1 MTIYNRFD
9 PADPVERIDFRAD
22 QVLQSAE
29 LNELQSMQRHRL
41 KSVSDAIFR
50 DGDVFRDAGIRV
62 DAETGACELDGGAIY
77 IQGAMRGVAP
87 ASLTVAIVGTVA
99 VGIYLQERIVTEL
112 EDPSLLNPAV
122 GTRGYGEPGAVRVV
136 IDTVWGVAADGTLGT
151 FSPVY
156 YIDDGVVRLKEPP
169 PNLDAVSQALARYDR
184 DSTGGV
190 YVVSGLDITFLST
203 DAADKQIYSLAEGR
217 AYVEGFPI
225 TFQTAR
231 RITYEALPETAAI
244 NSEPH
249 LSTTA
254 DAHRV
259 NVNHPAIASIQTIQ
273 ITNLKTVDMTHGAY
287 AGAADMLPDPS
298 VIEIVSVTQGATTFL
313 SPADYT
319 LGSGSIDWLPAGAEP
334 ATGST
339 YHVTYKWIQTVAA
352 ETPDLTGF
360 NVAGAIPGT
369 LILVTYQAKL
379 PRYDRLCL
387 ATGGQ
392 VQWIKGVPSL
402 SNPVAPAVPSNLLP
416 LATIYQTWLDA
427 TRTVSADGPRT
438 VSMADLSQING
449 RLDEIYKRVAEHRL
463 LSDVS
468 VRDQG
473 IQRGIFVD
481 PFLDDLQRDAG
492 VAQTAAIV
500 AGELVLAVPSTPIPV
515 SADVTVPTRCAR
527 TLAVDVNQYQR
538 TGSMKINP
546 YGSQIAP
553 PVAVA
558 INPAIDR
565 WTEASTVWASP
576 VTERLTSNP
585 DFATNPYYWK
595 VPGEVAI
602 NTTKSLGTTNQTIW
616 SLRQIP
622 VTVTATGFAPG
633 ETLSRLTFD
642 GIDVTPGVRPVA
654 NGTGVLMATFVI
666 PPNVPAGS
674 KRAIVI
680 GSLGSYGEASF
691 YGEGT
696 RQVTSMQQVTTISP
710 NYVLS
715 FTEPTAGVD
724 AAYSDPLLNPDG
736 SVATTAWE
744 WVTKQR
750 LAELRGGTCV
760 IDPLAQ
766 TFRATR
772 RCQLS
777 AVQLVMTRIG
787 VKPIL
792 VQVRTTTNGFP
803 SGNILAEARLT
814 PAGIVP
820 QTVQFDFPIPAEL
833 FPNVEY
839 ALVVMSDDQTHEVGV
854 SELGKFDAVS
864 NRWVTSQP
872 YDIGTLLSSSNAQ
885 TWTAH
890 QDKDLNFL
898 TFRANYS
905 ETQKVVNLGH
915 VTVANATDLL
925 LLGNGVSLSAAATVS
940 YSLTFPDGRVMA
952 AADGQR
958 ISLAAPI
965 TGNVG
970 IEAKIRAD
978 TDLSGILYPGTLIV
992 AGAIE
997 PEGDY
1002 VSRAIPSHAGDR
1014 LTVIYDAVIPAGAAV
1029 AAFYQMNGAGA
1040 WTAVTAPTG
1049 RPADFGAV
1057 EFTSVTAGVPVGVV
1071 RVKLVATGSAAARPR
1086 VRKLRAMVTE

>member
-9 PADPVERIDFRAD
+9 AADNIERIDFRAD

-41 KSVSDAIFR
+41 KTVSDAIFK
-50 DGDVFRDAGIRV
+50 DGDVIRDAGIRV
-62 DAETGACELDGGAIY
+62 NAVTGACELDAGAIY
-77 IQGAMRGVAP
+77 IQGAMRGVGP
-87 ASLTVAIVGTVA
+87 ASLVVPTVGTVA

-112 EDPSLLNPAV
+112 DDPDLLNPAV
-122 GTRGYGEPGAVRVV
+122 GTRGYGEPGAVRAV
-136 IDTVWGVAADGTLGT
+136 IDTLWGVAGDGTLGT

-156 YIDDGVVRLKEPP
+156 YIDDGILRLKEPP

-184 DSTGGV
+184 DSTGGA
-190 YVVSGLDITFLST
+190 YVVNGLEVAFLST
-203 DAADKQIYSLAEGR
+203 DASDRQIYTIAEGR
-217 AYVEGFPI
+217 AYVEGFPV

-231 RITYEALPETAAI
+231 RVSYEALPETVAI
-244 NSEPH
+244 TSEPH
-249 LSTTA
+249 LATTS
-254 DAHRV
+254 DAQRV
-259 NVNHPAIASIQTIQ
+259 DVNHPAIASIQTIQ
-273 ITNLKTVDMTHGAY
+273 ITNLKTVEMTHGPY

-298 VIEIVSVTQGATTFL
+298 VIEIVSVTQGATVYH
-313 SPADYT
+313 SPADFT
-319 LGSGSIDWLPAGAEP
+319 LGAGSIDWAPGGAEP

-339 YHVTYKWIQTVAA
+339 YEVTYKWIKTVAP
-352 ETPDLTGF
+352 ESPDLTGF
-360 NVAGAIPGT
+360 EVSGAVPGT
-369 LILVTYQAKL
+369 LILVTYLAKL

-387 ATGGQ
+387 AAGGQ

-402 SNPVAPAVPSNLLP
+402 SRPVPPAVPSTLLP
-416 LATIYQTWLDA
+416 LATVLQTWLDA
-427 TRTVSADGPRT
+427 TRTVTADGPRT
-438 VSMADLSQING
+438 VSMAELSQING
-449 RLDEIYKRVAEHRL
+449 RLDELYRRVAEHRL

-492 VAQTAAIV
+492 IAQSAAIV
-500 AGELVLAVPSTPIPV
+500 AGELVLAVPSTPLAV
-515 SADVTVPTRCAR
+515 SADVAVPTRCAR
-527 TLAVDVNQYQR
+527 NLAVDVNQYQR

-546 YGSQIAP
+546 YGSQIPP
-553 PVAVA
+553 PVAVS
-558 INPAIDR
+558 ISPAIDR
-565 WTEASTVWASP
+565 WTEASTIWASP
-576 VTERLTSNP
+576 VTQRLTSNP
-585 DFATNPYYWK
+585 DFEGKPYYWR

-602 NTTKSLGTTNQTIW
+602 NSTKSLGTSTQTIW

-633 ETLSRLTFD
+633 EVLSRLTFD
-642 GIDVTPGVRPVA
+642 GIDVTPGVRPA
-654 NGTGVLMATFVI
+654 ASGTGVMTVGFVI

-674 KRAIVI
+674 KRVIVI
-680 GSLGSYGEASF
+680 GASGSYGEASF

-715 FTEPTAGVD
+715 FTDPNKGVEQAYAD
-724 AAYSDPLLNPDG
+724 EAASGGGTSANIL
-736 SVATTAWE
+736 E
-744 WVTKQR
+744 WITKQR
-750 LAELRGGTCV
+750 IAEINGGTCV

-777 AVQLVMTRIG
+777 AVQLTMTRMG

-814 PAGIVP
+814 PAGAVP
-820 QTVQFDFPIPAEL
+820 QTVQFDFPVPAEL
-833 FPNVEY
+833 YPNVEY
-839 ALVVMSDDQTHEVGV
+839 ALVVMTDDQVHEVGI

-898 TFRANYS
+898 TFRANYT
-905 ETQKVVNLGH
+905 EVQKVVNLGH
-915 VTVANATDLL
+915 VTVADATDLL

-940 YSLTFPDGRVMA
+940 YTLTMPDGRTMA

-958 ISLAAPI
+958 ISLTAPVS
-965 TGNVG
+965 GNIGV
-970 IEAKIRAD
+970 EARIRAD
-978 TDLSGILYPGTLIV
+978 ADLSGILYPGTMIV
-992 AGAIE
+992 AGAVAA
-997 PEGDY
+997 EGDY
-1002 VSRAIPSHAGDR
+1002 VSRAIPCDAGDR
-1014 LTVIYDAVIPAGAAV
+1014 LTVIYDAVIPAGATV
-1029 AAFYQMNGAGA
+1029 AAYYQMDGAGP
-1040 WTAVTAPTG
+1040 WVPVTAPTG
-1049 RPADFGAV
+1049 RPADYGAV
-1057 EFTSVTAGVPVGVV
+1057 EFTSVTAGLPAGSV
-1071 RVKLVATGSAAARPR
+1071 RVKIRITGTAAARPK
-1086 VRKLRAMVTE
+1086 VRNLRAMTTE